1 MNVPVK
7 IAVEVVAVAL
17 LAGCGAGGAAAPA
30 AKIDTQQDIEAEAC
44 TAGEA
49 RDTALYVRNLNDF
62 EWKGAR
68 LRVTK
73 GGKTYLLGLEGQHI
87 TESRFDLLD
96 RQPES
101 VASSEP
107 FSDPSQFTTRGEG
120 IRRDSKHGAPVIRL
134 ANFSHLD
141 SVTVELDAPLASTW
155 TGEVQEC
162 RG

>member
-1 MNVPVK
+1 M
-7 IAVEVVAVAL
+7 E
-17 LAGCGAGGAAAPA
+17 GSEAACH
-30 AKIDTQQDIEAEAC
+30 E
-44 TAGEA
+44 
-49 RDTALYVRNLNDF
+49 
-62 EWKGAR
+62 
-68 LRVTK
+68 

-141 SVTVELDAPLASTW
+141 SVTVELDARLASTW

>member
-7 IAVEVVAVAL
+7 IAVTVMAVCPPGRGAV
-17 LAGCGAGGAAAPA
+17 LAEPPPRLRRS
-30 AKIDTQQDIEAEAC
+30 DTQQDIEAEAC
-44 TAGEA
+44 TGGEA

-107 FSDPSQFTTRGEG
+107 FSDPSQFTTRGGRESG
-120 IRRDSKHGAPVIRL
+120 GT
-134 ANFSHLD
+134 AN
-141 SVTVELDAPLASTW
+141 
-155 TGEVQEC
+155 TGRQ
-162 RG
+162 